1 LSAKLLF
8 LESGDNM
15 TTANATLPPATQ
27 YFFWK
32 LCAWAGPV
40 YLIGSLVGWAL
51 IAGFVPPPRADWSA
65 MEITQFYIDN
75 AAWIRPGLVVTIFFQ
90 AFWVV
95 MSIALYRLMQCIEGP
110 GGTLSI
116 VQLAGGIL
124 NWAIIV
130 GALLLWLTAS
140 FRPELRTP
148 QEIMLLSD
156 LGWMTID
163 VPITGTSIQM
173 VSFGILFLFDKR
185 TTPLFPRWVCWL
197 SFFITTTF
205 IADLLIPF
213 FNHGPFS
220 WHGLISFWVV
230 YSAYFLWVIPV
241 SYYALKAISRLE
253 REDLVR

>member
-1 LSAKLLF
+1 MKQSNDMTPHVTLS
-8 LESGDNM
+8 
-15 TTANATLPPATQ
+15 PASK

-40 YLIGSLVGWAL
+40 YLLGSLVSWAL
-51 IAGFVPPPRADWSA
+51 IADFVPPPRADWTA
-65 MEITQFYIDN
+65 LQITQFYIDN
-75 AAWIRPGLVVTIFFQ
+75 AARIRPGMVLTIFFQ
-90 AFWVV
+90 AFWIV
-95 MSIALYRLMQCIEGP
+95 MSIAVYRLMRRIEGHE
-110 GGTLSI
+110 GTLSI
-116 VQLAGGIL
+116 VQLVGAIL

-130 GALLLWLTAS
+130 GALLLWLTAA

-148 QEIMLLSD
+148 QEIMLLND

-173 VSFGILFLFDKR
+173 VSFGILFLHDKR
-185 TTPLFPRWVCWL
+185 KIPLFPRWVCWL

-205 IADLLIPF
+205 IADMLIPF

-230 YSAYFLWVIPV
+230 YPAYFLWVIPV
-241 SYYALKAISRLE
+241 SYYALKAIGRLQQE
-253 REDLVR
+253 EGA

>member
-1 LSAKLLF
+1 MSTSPTLS
-8 LESGDNM
+8 
-15 TTANATLPPATQ
+15 PAMN

-40 YLIGSLVGWAL
+40 YLVGSLVSWVL
-51 IAGFVPPPRADWSA
+51 IAGFVPPPRADWTA
-65 MEITQFYIDN
+65 LQTAQFFIDN
-75 AAWIRPGLVVTIFFQ
+75 SARIRPGMVLTIFFQ
-90 AFWVV
+90 AFWIV
-95 MSIALYRLMQCIEGP
+95 MSIAVYRLMQRIEGP

-116 VQLAGGIL
+116 VQLVGAIL

-130 GALLLWLTAS
+130 GALLLWLAAS

-148 QEIMLLSD
+148 QEILLLND

-173 VSFGILFLFDKR
+173 VSFGILFLFDRR
-185 TTPLFPRWVCWL
+185 TIPLFPRWVCWL

-213 FNHGPFS
+213 FDHGPFS

-241 SYYALKAISRLE
+241 SYYSIKAIGRLE
-253 REDLVR
+253 QEEKA